1 VAPENGARSKVPDK
15 NMAWDF
21 KERLGAPCGAVLQ
34 RQL

>member
-1 VAPENGARSKVPDK
+1 VPDK

-34 RQL
+34 RRL